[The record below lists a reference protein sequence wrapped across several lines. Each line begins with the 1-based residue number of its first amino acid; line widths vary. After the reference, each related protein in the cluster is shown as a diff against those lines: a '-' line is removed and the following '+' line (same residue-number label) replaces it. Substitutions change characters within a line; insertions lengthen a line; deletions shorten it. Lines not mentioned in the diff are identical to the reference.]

1 MVHGIALDRQ
11 SEVTHIHSVLLQS
24 SYSLSVTDHYGVQDT
39 GELTNLYNKHL
50 QAFSELIAKT
60 HDSAELSDR
69 VMSLLPYLKT
79 LAAQHLK
86 ALAVYKKSAENAT
99 VEFPA
104 LHRELFATE
113 FTTQ

>member
-1 MVHGIALDRQ
+1 
-11 SEVTHIHSVLLQS
+11 
-24 SYSLSVTDHYGVQDT
+24 
-39 GELTNLYNKHL
+39 
-50 QAFSELIAKT
+50 
-60 HDSAELSDR
+60 
-69 VMSLLPYLKT
+69 MSLLPYLKT

-113 FTTQ
+113 FTTLWFSSTQTDRITPPGQSDYDGLYLREMGVIHSQNLGNMKRQLLFC